1 MKFDVK
7 KSNLLITLFTILF
20 TYIIVKVVYN
30 VSGFYYGFDDGISIK
45 LFIDLALWTL
55 VYLTIRFILIRI
67 FSK

>member
-7 KSNLLITLFTILF
+7 TSNLLITLFTIF
-20 TYIIVKVVYN
+20 VTYIIVKVVYN
-30 VSGFYYGFDDGISIK
+30 VSGFHYGFDDGISIK

-55 VYLTIRFILIRI
+55 VYLTISFILKRL